1 MTGAFTVL
9 EPPTFPLHGSCGTL
23 VVSRT
28 SEEEKHDETTLARNL
43 LSLSGR
49 V

>member
-1 MTGAFTVL
+1 MTVAFTVL
-9 EPPTFPLHGSCGTL
+9 EPLTFPLHGSCGTL

-28 SEEEKHDETTLARNL
+28 REEDKHDETTLERNL